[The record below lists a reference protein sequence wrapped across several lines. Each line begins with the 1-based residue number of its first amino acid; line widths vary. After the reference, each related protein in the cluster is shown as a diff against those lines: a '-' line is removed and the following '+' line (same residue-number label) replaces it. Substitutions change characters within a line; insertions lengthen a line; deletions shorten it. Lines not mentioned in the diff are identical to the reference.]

1 MRRTVLVVL
10 AAGLLLGADNPKG
23 EAKKDQDKLQG
34 EWTLESGTRE
44 GTEIPEDIAKSLKRT
59 IKDDGFSVT
68 RDGQAL
74 NKGTFKLDPSKKPK
88 AIDFITTEGPGKGT
102 KALMLYE
109 LKGDELRLC
118 ETTPDDTRKDLPRPA
133 EFSAG
138 PGSGRA
144 ITTLRRTAP

>member
-88 AIDFITTEGPGKGT
+88 AIDITIKRDGQEDQLSLGS
-102 KALMLYE
+102 YE
-109 LKGDELRLC
+109 FDGD
-118 ETTPDDTRKDLPRPA
+118 
-133 EFSAG
+133 
-138 PGSGRA
+138 
-144 ITTLRRTAP
+144 